1 MSNEENYDDNKNNV
15 QSKLNLAKDL
25 NEILSTENAATVR
38 IASRIDQTPIREV
51 KRILNRHLNETNI
64 QKNRLQKIIR
74 RLGEEPTDAEAD
86 LSISFV
92 STTIPIENNFPEN
105 IKIKAEDNGLEHYL
119 PEEFELVQM
128 R

>member
-74 RLGEEPTDAEAD
+74 RLGEEPTDAETD